1 MTIFHIEGFDLINST
16 TKSALGG
23 IDMSHQG
30 KTDVAGGSSS
40 TAAYV
45 IEPGTLTEFDVAGR
59 YAGSSGVKLNFEQH
73 TASITNTED
82 GTTTNYT
89 GNTGTWSRIPFAE
102 QQALGGFTFGFA
114 FKTSAINSS
123 YETCIAAIADSDG
136 KPLLLL
142 TYNTSAYLKAYL
154 FNGTN
159 ANYANTFRS
168 SYAGTASSATVSGHP
183 AKKQR
188 NFVQDEYVNAG
199 GSTSDH
205 SALGTGSNAISVDTW
220 YTIECQV
227 VENSSKN
234 YDVEV
239 RLDDAIQVNSDGNAV
254 SNNQC
259 ANLHEVILLNALLLD
274 HANALSQMAESS
286 HTFDDFYFLD
296 NATSLG
302 GATNNTFLGA
312 DTRVQALPISGS
324 GSVDFNPMTVD
335 SGTGSGNLMDFDTST
350 TATLLPGASGLFDV
364 SNPSTIKTA
373 KGVRYVAVSK
383 EAVGEVE
390 LDFFTKTNGAYY
402 LPSGAIHDGS
412 SMALTGSFVAKQE
425 IQERNPATNT
435 DYTQAELNALQIG
448 LKAS

>member
-1 MTIFHIEGFDLINST
+1 M
-16 TKSALGG
+16 
-23 IDMSHQG
+23 
-30 KTDVAGGSSS
+30 
-40 TAAYV
+40 
-45 IEPGTLTEFDVAGR
+45 
-59 YAGSSGVKLNFEQH
+59 
-73 TASITNTED
+73 
-82 GTTTNYT
+82 
-89 GNTGTWSRIPFAE
+89 
-102 QQALGGFTFGFA
+102 
-114 FKTSAINSS
+114 
-123 YETCIAAIADSDG
+123 
-136 KPLLLL
+136 
-142 TYNTSAYLKAYL
+142 
-154 FNGTN
+154 
-159 ANYANTFRS
+159 
-168 SYAGTASSATVSGHP
+168 
-183 AKKQR
+183 
-188 NFVQDEYVNAG
+188 
-199 GSTSDH
+199 
-205 SALGTGSNAISVDTW
+205 
-220 YTIECQV
+220 
-227 VENSSKN
+227 
-234 YDVEV
+234 EV
-239 RLDDAIQVNSDGNAV
+239 RLDDAAQVNSDGNAV

-296 NATSLG
+296 DATSLG

-335 SGTGSGNLMDFDTST
+335 SGTGSGNLIDFDTST

-425 IQERNPATNT
+425 IQEKNPATNS

>member
-1 MTIFHIEGFDLINST
+1 MTLFHIEGFDLINST

-30 KTDVAGGSSS
+30 QTSMTGGDTPEYAVA
-40 TAAYV
+40 
-45 IEPGTLTEFDVAGR
+45 PGTLTEFDVAGR
-59 YAGSSGVKLNFEQH
+59 YAGSSGLKLNFEQH
-73 TASITNTED
+73 TGRTTRTED
-82 GTTTNYT
+82 GVTTNYT
-89 GNTGTWSRIPFAE
+89 GNHGTWSRIPFTE
-102 QQALGGFTFGFA
+102 QQALGSFTFGFA

-123 YETCIAAIADSDG
+123 HDTCIAAIADSDG

-154 FNGTN
+154 FNNTN
-159 ANYANTFRS
+159 ADYANTFRS
-168 SYAGTASSATVSGHP
+168 SYASSPSSATVLTDP
-183 AKKQR
+183 PKKQR
-188 NFVQDEYVNAG
+188 NFVQNEYVNAG
-199 GSTSDH
+199 GSTVDH

-274 HANALSQMAESS
+274 HASLDSQMAESS

-296 NATSLG
+296 DATSVG

-312 DTRVQALPISGS
+312 DMRVQALSITGS
-324 GSVDFNPMTVD
+324 GSVDFNAMTVD
-335 SGTGSGNLMDFDTST
+335 SGTASGNLIDFSTST
-350 TATLLPGASGLFDV
+350 TTILEKPGSGLFDI
-364 SNPSTIKTA
+364 SNLSTIKTA
-373 KGVRYVAVSK
+373 KGVRYVAVAK

-390 LDFFTKTNGAYY
+390 LDFLTKTNGAYHF
-402 LPSGAIHDGS
+402 PSGAIHDGS

-425 IQERNPATNT
+425 IQEKNPATNN